1 MIRWID
7 IADIRRSLALVDFD
21 VAAARQRMAPAPRG
35 WQKRNS
41 PPKRAAVM
49 ILLFLHQD
57 SRLHVVLTLR
67 NAGLRGHSGQVSF
80 PGGHQDP
87 KDASLTAT
95 ALRETCEEIGVSAEG
110 LEVLGRLP
118 RFYIPASHYE
128 VYPSIACYDGAP
140 AFAPNPDEVQEVF
153 SFALEDLL
161 RPRFKCAERR
171 CIRGHE
177 AHVPFYSV
185 AGHKV
190 WGATAMLLS
199 ELEGRLRQV
208 LPKAVLLE
216 LA

>member
-1 MIRWID
+1 MTRLID
-7 IADIRRSLALVDFD
+7 IADIRRALALANFD
-21 VAAARQRMAPAPRG
+21 AAAARRRMAPVPRG

-49 ILLFLHQD
+49 ILLFPHQD
-57 SRLHVVLTLR
+57 RRLHVVLTLR

-80 PGGHQDP
+80 PGGQQDP

-95 ALRETCEEIGVSAEG
+95 ALRETCEEIGVCAEG
-110 LEVLGRLP
+110 LEILGSLP

-128 VYPSIACYDGAP
+128 VYPSIARYDGAP

-171 CIRGHE
+171 CIRDHE
-177 AHVPFYSV
+177 VHVPST
-185 AGHKV
+185 ALPGTKS
-190 WGATAMLLS
+190 GA
-199 ELEGRLRQV
+199 
-208 LPKAVLLE
+208 PPPCC
-216 LA
+216 